1 MKFSRVCFPYTV
13 LLYLIWGNMARGI
26 LILFSPFCLRR
37 PTFPSSWKSGQKS
50 HSRGGGSPL
59 LPLKIPSCDQGG
71 GLRPPSLD
79 SPPPTGGTHP
89 WGIPKGAAAPIGRL
103 GWGFGG
109 RGVRNPL
116 PPAAL
121 LPTFA
126 AVGKS
131 RSPKANVEMQR
142 AAGRRGGGRRPTGG
156 IVAVACSGAAGWG
169 HPALRNYHRT
179 RKKGFL
185 LNPLGWFPS
194 GGGLC
199 RGRGV

>member
-1 MKFSRVCFPYTV
+1 MPPACFLYVPTPRFLCITLAGVYGSIFGECCQLGDNGRGVSRLRARV
-13 LLYLIWGNMARGI
+13 LFR
-26 LILFSPFCLRR
+26 LRR

-79 SPPPTGGTHP
+79 SPPTGGTHP

-103 GWGFGG
+103 GWGSGG

-131 RSPKANVEMQR
+131 RSPKANNR
-142 AAGRRGGGRRPTGG
+142 NAAFT
-156 IVAVACSGAAGWG
+156 GAAGWG
-169 HPALRNYHRT
+169 HPAPYGGYRGGCVHR
-179 RKKGFL
+179 
-185 LNPLGWFPS
+185 
-194 GGGLC
+194 C
-199 RGRGV
+199 RAAGTPPPT